1 MTAAIRTF
9 IIITFGAALFA
20 IGLEGFLVPH
30 QVIDGGIVGVS
41 LITSH
46 LTSIPF
52 SILLIVLN
60 LPFLFIGYKQIGKKF
75 VLSTLYGI
83 VVASLFSSLFGKLLH
98 HQAVTADTLLATIF
112 GGIILGVG
120 VGLVIRNG
128 GSLDGTEITA
138 ILINKR
144 VPFSVGEIVMFF
156 NLFILGAA
164 GFVFGW
170 DQAMY
175 SLLAYFIAYKT
186 IDVTVEGLDQTRAV
200 TIISDHSEEI
210 GDAISEKLGRGVTY
224 MQGKGGYTGIDKSII
239 YCIITRLEE
248 SAFISIVDEIDKDA
262 FIAVSHVH
270 DVKGGQ
276 FKKKDIH

>member
-1 MTAAIRTF
+1 LTTF
-9 IIITFGAALFA
+9 IRSFIAITLGAALFSF
-20 IGLEGFLVPH
+20 GLEGFLVPH
-30 QVIDGGIVGVS
+30 QVIDGGIVGIS
-41 LITSH
+41 LITAN

-60 LPFLFIGYKQIGKKF
+60 LPFLFIGYKQIGMKF
-75 VLSTLYGI
+75 VIFSFYGI
-83 VVASLFSSLFGKLLH
+83 VMASVFSILIGKMLH
-98 HQAVTADTLLATIF
+98 HQPVTSDPLLGTIF
-112 GGIILGVG
+112 GGIILGIG
-120 VGLVIRNG
+120 VGMVIRNG

-138 ILINKR
+138 ILINKK

-156 NLFILGAA
+156 NLFILGSA

-200 TIISDHSEEI
+200 TIISDHAEEI

-224 MQGKGGYTGIDKSII
+224 LQGKGGYTGIDKAII

-248 SAFISIVDEIDKDA
+248 SAFKSIVEEIDKDA
-262 FIAVSHVH
+262 FIAVSHIH